1 MYFHLFF
8 IIKWELPEHT
18 LQKKVYDVLE
28 FSNVRFFSILIP
40 LKGAVLTGKD
50 MEFNRRILVVDDN
63 DAIHKD
69 VDAILGKS
77 QKSYESDLL
86 DMESELFGDTDTL
99 VEEAVT
105 YYIDHA
111 YSGEEAIEAV
121 KKASGEGNPYS
132 LVFMDVR
139 MPSGIDGIEAIAQI
153 WERFPQTEMVICT
166 AYSDFSWT
174 EIQRKLGHT
183 DHLLFMKKPFDA
195 TALRQTALSLTTK
208 WKLQQEAIRY
218 TENLEQKVRIRTREL
233 DEIILKFKE
242 MKEKAEK
249 ASEAKSEFLA
259 NVSHEI
265 RTPMNGIIGMN
276 SLLMETDLTDEQK
289 ELSNMVKYS
298 ADSLMVIINDI
309 LDFSKI
315 EAGKMDIESIPF
327 SLKRVA
333 DNIEK
338 VLGMSAKGK
347 DLKVTLNYDESIPE
361 VLLGDPTRLRQVL
374 LNFGN
379 NAIKFTEEGSVE
391 LSVRSVQDKKGSVKL
406 RLQVKDTGVGIEEEH
421 QESLFM
427 PFSQGDSSTSRRY
440 GGTGLGLAICN
451 KIASLMNG
459 EVGFESEA
467 GTGSTFWFDVELQK
481 DMNQPGPEDQ
491 LKAEKGDAEK
501 TKAAQDLKILVAED
515 NKINQKVIRM
525 TLEKQGFK
533 IDIASTGIEV
543 LEMYNQKEYDI
554 IFMDVHMPEMDGFD
568 ATREIRAIEQ
578 EKGGHTPIVAFTAS
592 VMQHEKDLCIESG
605 MDDFIGKPIEK
616 EELISVLSR
625 WAKDQTQQ
633 KGS

>member
-1 MYFHLFF
+1 
-8 IIKWELPEHT
+8 
-18 LQKKVYDVLE
+18 
-28 FSNVRFFSILIP
+28 
-40 LKGAVLTGKD
+40 

-69 VDAILGKS
+69 IDAILGRSHKN
-77 QKSYESDLL
+77 YESDLL
-86 DMESELFGDTDTL
+86 DLESELFGDTETL
-99 VEEAVT
+99 VDHSVT
-105 YYIDHA
+105 YFIDHVF
-111 YSGEEAIEAV
+111 SGEEAIEAV
-121 KKASGEGNPYS
+121 EKAAISGDPYS

-139 MPSGIDGIEAIAQI
+139 MPSGIDGIEAIDLI
-153 WERFPQTEMVICT
+153 WRRFPQTEMVICT

-208 WKLQQEAIRY
+208 WKLQQEAIAY
-218 TENLEQKVRIRTREL
+218 TENLEGKVRTRTQEL
-233 DEIILKFKE
+233 NEIILKFKE

-276 SLLMETDLTDEQK
+276 SLLLETDLNEDQR
-289 ELSNMVKYS
+289 ELANMVKYS

-327 SLKRVA
+327 SLKKVVS
-333 DNIEK
+333 NIEK
-338 VLGMSAKGK
+338 VLGMTAKGK
-347 DLKVTLNYDESIPE
+347 GLNVLLNYDEAIPE

-391 LSVRSVQDKKGSVKL
+391 LAVKVTGNSKHSVKL
-406 RLQVKDTGVGIEEEH
+406 RLEVKDTGVGISEEH
-421 QESLFM
+421 QDALFK

-440 GGTGLGLAICN
+440 GGTGLGLAICSQ
-451 KIASLMNG
+451 IASLMNG
-459 EVGFESEA
+459 EVGFDSEF
-467 GTGSTFWFDVELQK
+467 GKGSTFWFDVELPK
-481 DMNQPGPEDQ
+481 DKSQMEKDLLSGDDQ
-491 LKAEKGDAEK
+491 NGSGL
-501 TKAAQDLKILVAED
+501 TKNERDVRILVAED
-515 NKINQKVIRM
+515 NKINQKVIRL
-525 TLEKQGFK
+525 TLKNEGFD
-533 IDIASTGIEV
+533 IDIASNG
-543 LEMYNQKEYDI
+543 KEALDMFGKKKYDI
-554 IFMDVHMPEMDGFD
+554 IFMDVHMPEVDGFE
-568 ATREIRAIEQ
+568 ATKQIRAIERDSSS
-578 EKGGHTPIVAFTAS
+578 HIPIIAFTAS
-592 VMQHEKDLCIESG
+592 VMQHERELCLESG

-616 EELISVLSR
+616 EELISVLNK
-625 WAKDQTQQ
+625 WFKQ
-633 KGS
+633 KKPEGDN

>member
-1 MYFHLFF
+1 
-8 IIKWELPEHT
+8 
-18 LQKKVYDVLE
+18 
-28 FSNVRFFSILIP
+28 
-40 LKGAVLTGKD
+40 

-69 VDAILGKS
+69 VDAILGRS
-77 QKSYESDLL
+77 QRSYESDLL
-86 DMESELFGDTDTL
+86 DMESELFGDTETL
-99 VEEAVT
+99 IEETVN
-105 YYIDHA
+105 YFINHA

-121 KKASGEGNPYS
+121 GKASANGEPYS

-139 MPSGIDGIEAIAQI
+139 MPSGIDGIEAIDQI
-153 WERFPQTEMVICT
+153 WKRFPQTEMVICT

-174 EIQRKLGHT
+174 EIQRKLGQT
-183 DHLLFMKKPFDA
+183 DHLLFIKKPFDA

-208 WKLQQEAIRY
+208 WKLQQDAIRY
-218 TENLEQKVRIRTREL
+218 TENLEEKVRNRTREL
-233 DEIILKFKE
+233 DEIVQKYKE

-276 SLLMETDLTDEQK
+276 SLLLETELTEEQK

-315 EAGKMDIESIPF
+315 EAGKMDIEHIPF

-333 DNIEK
+333 SNIEK
-338 VLGMSAKGK
+338 VLGMSGKAK

-379 NAIKFTEEGSVE
+379 NAVKFTEEGSVE
-391 LSVRSVQDKKGSVKL
+391 LSVKSIEDKKESVRIK
-406 RLQVKDTGVGIEEEH
+406 LQVKDTGVGIPEEH
-421 QESLFM
+421 QKSLFT
-427 PFSQGDSSTSRRY
+427 PFAQGDSSTSRRY

-451 KIASLMNG
+451 KIATLMNG
-459 EVGFESEA
+459 EVGFESKVDK
-467 GTGSTFWFDVELQK
+467 GSTFWFEVELAK
-481 DMNQPGPEDQ
+481 DMNQMNEEEKLKPESADI
-491 LKAEKGDAEK
+491 EKGRNVEDV
-501 TKAAQDLKILVAED
+501 KILVAED

-525 TLEKQGFK
+525 TLEKEGFN
-533 IDIASTGIEV
+533 IDLASTGVEV
-543 LEMYNQKEYDI
+543 LEMHGQNEYDI

-568 ATREIRAIEQ
+568 ATREIRRN
-578 EKGGHTPIVAFTAS
+578 EKEKSVHTPIVAFTAS

-616 EELISVLSR
+616 EELISVLSK
-625 WAKDQTQQ
+625 WAKDRNSS
-633 KGS
+633 GVS

>member
-1 MYFHLFF
+1 
-8 IIKWELPEHT
+8 
-18 LQKKVYDVLE
+18 
-28 FSNVRFFSILIP
+28 
-40 LKGAVLTGKD
+40 

-111 YSGEEAIEAV
+111 YSGEEAIEAIE
-121 KKASGEGNPYS
+121 KASANGDPYS

-139 MPSGIDGIEAIAQI
+139 MPSGIDGIEAIDKI

-208 WKLQQEAIRY
+208 WKLQQEAIKY
-218 TENLEQKVRIRTREL
+218 TENLEQKVRNRTREL

-276 SLLMETDLTDEQK
+276 SLLMETELSEEQR

-333 DNIEK
+333 TNIEK
-338 VLGMSAKGK
+338 VLAMSAKGK
-347 DLKVTLNYDESIPE
+347 DLNVSLNYDESIPE
-361 VLLGDPTRLRQVL
+361 VLMGDPTRLRQVL

-391 LSVRSVQDKKGSVKL
+391 LSVQCIQDNKESVKL
-406 RLQVKDTGVGIEEEH
+406 KLEVKDTGVGISKEH
-421 QESLFM
+421 QESLFT

-451 KIASLMNG
+451 KIATLMNG
-459 EVGFESEA
+459 DVGFESKVDI
-467 GTGSTFWFDVELQK
+467 GSTFWFEVELPK
-481 DMNQPGPEDQ
+481 DLSQ
-491 LKAEKGDAEK
+491 LKDKDVSAEKSSGINSERNMN
-501 TKAAQDLKILVAED
+501 DLRILVAED

-525 TLEKQGFK
+525 TLEREGFD
-533 IDIASTGIEV
+533 IDIASNGVEV
-543 LEMYNQKEYDI
+543 LEKYKVKEYDI

-568 ATREIRAIEQ
+568 ATRMIRATEQ
-578 EKGGHTPIVAFTAS
+578 ETGGHTPIVAFTAS

-625 WAKDQTQQ
+625 WAKNQTQQ